1 MGKQLNTGRTHFPN
15 GHVPWNKGKK
25 GFSPNGSKKGRFKA
39 GQPAWNKGKPMLP
52 HLKAK
57 LISLST
63 GRPPWN
69 KGTKGVMKA
78 WNKGKKMS
86 ESDRQAIS
94 EAKVKTG
101 RSIHGGYI
109 RLRCVGHPRATKNGH
124 YVFEHILVMENHL
137 GRYLVKGEMVH
148 HINGIRNDNRIGN
161 LELTNIADHSRHH
174 FSDFLR
180 TVGKGR
186 SPRKPIPEK

>member
-1 MGKQLNTGRTHFPN
+1 
-15 GHVPWNKGKK
+15 
-25 GFSPNGSKKGRFKA
+25 
-39 GQPAWNKGKPMLP
+39 MLP
-52 HLKAK
+52 HIKAK

-86 ESDRQAIS
+86 EVARQKMS

-101 RSIHGGYI
+101 RIVHANGYI
-109 RLRCVGHPRATKNGH
+109 LLRCVGHPRAKNKGH
-124 YVFEHILVMENHL
+124 YVFEHIIVMENHI
-137 GRYLVKGEMVH
+137 GRYLVKGEVVH
-148 HINGIRNDNRIGN
+148 HLNAIKNDNRIEN
-161 LELTNIADHSRHH
+161 LELTNRADHSRHH

-186 SPRKPIPEK
+186 HPRKPIPGR